1 MQHKQVKTVKEIF
14 VDWYKHTK
22 IMNVLKVNLGIDA
35 AKDSSECNLSVLT
48 AELEVK
54 VIASKLFLNTESG
67 LKELIKWQEKNH
79 PAGCTKVHAVIE
91 ASGVYHE
98 RFALGLQQAGY
109 CVSVVLP
116 NKAKKYMESLGLKS
130 KNDRIDAKGLARM
143 GCEQKLEEWSA
154 LSPFYQKLRTYTRL
168 HEDIQQKRT
177 DTSNQLHALK
187 HSAVQMKDAIKV
199 LERLS
204 SVFDKELARTKQL
217 IYDHIAT
224 SAEVQE
230 KMDKVCSIK
239 GVGTL
244 TVATVV
250 AEANGFD
257 LIENIPQ
264 LVSYA
269 GYDVVEDQSGK
280 RRGKTKISKKG
291 NHHIRRILHMPAL
304 NMVTYQ
310 VGAMPALF
318 DRTLDKHGIK
328 MKSYVALQRKLLI
341 LIYTLW
347 KKNTAFDEHYH
358 KPVSARVE
366 EVETS
371 SRHSLEEADITI

>member
-1 MQHKQVKTVKEIF
+1 
-14 VDWYKHTK
+14 
-22 IMNVLKVNLGIDA
+22 MNALKVNLGIDV
-35 AKDSSECNLSVLT
+35 AKDNCECNLSVLT
-48 AELEVK
+48 SELNVK
-54 VIASKLFLNTESG
+54 VIACKVFLNTDGG
-67 LKELIKWQEKNH
+67 LKELLKWLRKNV
-79 PAGCTKVHAVIE
+79 PATGTKVYAVIE

-98 RFALGLQQAGY
+98 RYALGLQQAGY

-143 GCEQKLEEWSA
+143 GCEQMLEEWTP

-168 HEDIQQKRT
+168 HEDLQQKKT
-177 DTSNQLHALK
+177 DTTNQIHALK

-199 LERLS
+199 MERLVT
-204 SVFDKELARTKQL
+204 VFDKELDKTKQL
-217 IYDHIAT
+217 INDHIAS
-224 SAEVQE
+224 SAEVKE
-230 KMDKVCSIK
+230 KIEKVCTIK
-239 GVGTL
+239 GVGIL
-244 TVATVV
+244 TAATVI
-250 AEANGFD
+250 AETNGFE
-257 LIENIPQ
+257 LFENIPQ
-264 LVSYA
+264 LVSFT

-280 RRGKTKISKKG
+280 RKGTTKISKKG

-310 VGAMPALF
+310 VGAMPALYN
-318 DRTLDKHGIK
+318 RTLDKHGIK

-347 KKNTAFDEHYH
+347 KKNQAFNENYH
-358 KPVSARVE
+358 KSARVE

-371 SRHSLEEADITI
+371 SRYSLGEAAKAA

>member
-1 MQHKQVKTVKEIF
+1 
-14 VDWYKHTK
+14 
-22 IMNVLKVNLGIDA
+22 MNALKVNLGIDV
-35 AKDSSECNLSVLT
+35 AKDNCECNLSALT
-48 AELEVK
+48 TELDVK
-54 VIASKLFLNTESG
+54 VIGAKVFLNTEHG
-67 LKELIKWQEKNH
+67 LKELLKWMKKNC
-79 PAGCTKVHAVIE
+79 PADCTKLHVVIE

-143 GCEQKLEEWSA
+143 GCEQKLEQWSP

-168 HEDIQQKRT
+168 HEDIQQKKT
-177 DTSNQLHALK
+177 DTINQLHALK
-187 HSAVQMKDAIKV
+187 HSAVQMKDAIEV
-199 LERLS
+199 LERLAD
-204 SVFDKELARTKQL
+204 VFDTELAKTKQL
-217 IYDHIAT
+217 IDDHIGT
-224 SAEVQE
+224 NAEVKE
-230 KMDKVCSIK
+230 KVNKVCKIK
-239 GVGTL
+239 GIGTL

-257 LIENIPQ
+257 LMENIPQ

-280 RRGKTKISKKG
+280 RIGKTKISKKG

-347 KKNTAFDEHYH
+347 KKNEAFDENYH
-358 KPVSARVE
+358 KDISATVK

-371 SRHSLEEADITI
+371 SRHSLEEAGKAA